1 MNIIAQLQDILTT
14 AESLKDKMRNHA
26 AQLSDAEGMPEQPVS
41 TPGAGATTI
50 PFFLERIR
58 AVLIFCEDA
67 LSSHLADTTAGQ
79 KEQLIK
85 VYQKEGATVAAQR
98 ELQEMLSRV
107 TYKLTSEASEIEA
120 HDLEEEDDDI
130 NLDAMSLD
138 DVIVA
143 VRNKSQEARYITI
156 ESEDSLA
163 DLTSAVAESVGVIKK
178 DAKAKKMAEP
188 DDDEEQDEEED
199 NPDF

>member
-120 HDLEEEDDDI
+120 HDLEEDDDI

-188 DDDEEQDEEED
+188 DDEEQDEEED